1 MIYGYARISTRKQS
15 LKRQVENILRYDGN
29 AKIIEEI
36 FTGTSA
42 ARKEWQKLKRR
53 LKVGDTVI
61 FDSVSRMSRDAKEG
75 IKEYEKLLEK
85 EINLVFLKEAY
96 INTEVYQSQLEGYKN
111 IDTDNTDL
119 QPMFQGIKDTLKNLA
134 RRQIIIAFEQSEKE
148 VKDLSQRTKEALAV
162 KKAEGKQLGHSKG
175 IKLVTKKS
183 LVMKDKIRKISKKFL
198 GTMND
203 KEVMETLGIARNTFY
218 KYAKEMV
225 NESN

>member
-1 MIYGYARISTRKQS
+1 MVYGYTRISTRKQS

-29 AKIIEEI
+29 AKIIEEV
-36 FTGTSA
+36 FTGTST

-53 LKVGDTVI
+53 LKADDTVI

-85 EINLVFLKEAY
+85 EVNLVFLKEAY

-111 IDTDNTDL
+111 IDTDNADL

-134 RRQIIIAFEQSEKE
+134 RRQIVIAFEQSEKE

-162 KKAEGKQLGHSKG
+162 KKAEGKQLGQLKG
-175 IKLVTKKS
+175 AKLVTKKS
-183 LVMKDKIRKISKKFL
+183 LIMKDKIKKMSKKFEGSML
-198 GTMND
+198 D
-203 KEVMETLGIARNTFY
+203 KEVMETLGIARNTYY
-218 KYAKEMV
+218 KYTKEMMS
-225 NESN
+225 EGA